1 MAADGTDRATAEA
14 RFLAGKQPTGRFV
27 EAAAIAAMVAVT
39 VAMGEA
45 TTAMSA
51 ERIVAS
57 CTWVF
62 CQAEWNQ
69 RSEKPDQ
76 TATLSP
82 ALKA

>member
-1 MAADGTDRATAEA
+1 MSRWLCGD
-14 RFLAGKQPTGRFV
+14 PV
-27 EAAAIAAMVAVT
+27 AMVA
-39 VAMGEA
+39 A

-76 TATLSP
+76 KDDTADTAGSP
-82 ALKA
+82 AAPAAPDTTA